1 MGANEGGVALDTFLD
16 LLVLSMWGMR
26 EWDDC
31 ENTVVIFIV
40 LDWIISPIPYIL
52 SSSKSRHGVFF
63 LWKPTGWVVKLI
75 MIMGHKWGELWTLTS
90 SKGMQDIKK

>member
-1 MGANEGGVALDTFLD
+1 MGANEGGVALDPFLD

-40 LDWIISPIPYIL
+40 MDWIIPPIPYIR

-63 LWKPTGWVVKLI
+63 CGNRLDG
-75 MIMGHKWGELWTLTS
+75 
-90 SKGMQDIKK
+90 